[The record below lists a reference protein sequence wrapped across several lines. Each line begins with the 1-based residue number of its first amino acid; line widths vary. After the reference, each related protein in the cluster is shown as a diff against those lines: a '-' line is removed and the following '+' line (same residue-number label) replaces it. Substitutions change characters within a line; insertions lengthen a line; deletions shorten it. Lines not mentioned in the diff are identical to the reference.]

1 MTAFVES
8 CAKTVTGSAAA
19 VARGSRGRPRI
30 RQLLRFLAD
39 KKKILITTHTY
50 PDPDALASCLALE
63 SLLRLK
69 LASSVEVRVSFKGG
83 FGGGLNEQFAKL
95 TEIAPLPWDESTLKT
110 WDAIHCLVGPQDADF
125 DKTNTNP
132 CAQQGKGAF
141 PDESDAEIKTK
152 LQNAMS
158 AAADGIAS
166 KDVATAKKN
175 AATVESLLN
184 TIK

>member
-1 MTAFVES
+1 MYNIIAIAAVISGLLTFPIAAYADAKSEIATA
-8 CAKTVTGSAAA
+8 AQHAGLAAA
-19 VARGSRGRPRI
+19 APDLV
-30 RQLLRFLAD
+30 Q
-39 KKKILITTHTY
+39 THMHLHH
-50 PDPDALASCLALE
+50 AM
-63 SLLRLK
+63 
-69 LASSVEVRVSFKGG
+69 
-83 FGGGLNEQFAKL
+83 N
-95 TEIAPLPWDESTLKT
+95 
-110 WDAIHCLVGPQDADF
+110 CLVGPQDADF

-166 KDVATAKKN
+166 KDVATAKKY

-184 TIK
+184 AIK

>member
-1 MTAFVES
+1 MYNIIVIAAVISGLLTFPIAAYADAKSEIATA
-8 CAKTVTGSAAA
+8 AQHAGLAAA
-19 VARGSRGRPRI
+19 APDLV
-30 RQLLRFLAD
+30 Q
-39 KKKILITTHTY
+39 THMHLHH
-50 PDPDALASCLALE
+50 AM
-63 SLLRLK
+63 
-69 LASSVEVRVSFKGG
+69 
-83 FGGGLNEQFAKL
+83 N
-95 TEIAPLPWDESTLKT
+95 
-110 WDAIHCLVGPQDADF
+110 CLVGPQDADF

-166 KDVATAKKN
+166 KDVATAKKY

-184 TIK
+184 AIK